1 MSDRSAEDFARSSS
15 DLQSQDGL
23 HQHPGRR
30 AAGGD
35 AVSDAAPIK
44 GFQQLCQF
52 LLQGTLCSER
62 GNCPNFRNNFTIMS
76 EVEKELLVSALFLHA
91 GFTDNVTGVQI
102 GLHTRSSGYSF
113 LF

>member
-35 AVSDAAPIK
+35 AVSDSVPIK
-44 GFQQLCQF
+44 RVPAALPDP
-52 LLQGTLCSER
+52 SP
-62 GNCPNFRNNFTIMS
+62 GNVMF
-76 EVEKELLVSALFLHA
+76 
-91 GFTDNVTGVQI
+91 
-102 GLHTRSSGYSF
+102 
-113 LF
+113 